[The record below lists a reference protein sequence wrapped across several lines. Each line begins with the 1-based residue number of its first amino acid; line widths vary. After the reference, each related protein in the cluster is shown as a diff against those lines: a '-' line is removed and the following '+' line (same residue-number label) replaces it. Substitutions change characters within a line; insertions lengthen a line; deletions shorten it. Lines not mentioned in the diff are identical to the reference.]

1 MNTLVIN
8 FKTYKEGTG
17 KAALELAKKIASAA
31 KNFDS
36 EVILCVQP
44 TDIRMIA
51 KAVRLP
57 VFCQHMDAIT
67 YGKNTGRI
75 LPEAI
80 QEAGASGVLIN
91 HSEWPLDPEEIEDTV
106 IVAKKLKLKTIVCCQ
121 DIEEIEQVVDTKPTF
136 IAIEPPELIGGEIS
150 VSEASPELIDDA
162 VHKVGK
168 NLLVGAGIKNKKDA
182 QVAKEA
188 GAAGILVASHIV
200 KAKNP
205 ENIIKEILEGMF

>member
-8 FKTYKEGTG
+8 FKTYKQGTG
-17 KAALELAKKIASAA
+17 KVALVLAKKIENIA
-31 KNFDS
+31 KKFDS

-44 TDIRMIA
+44 TDIQMIA
-51 KAVRLP
+51 KTVTLP

-80 QEAGASGVLIN
+80 KEAGASGVLVN
-91 HSEWPLDPEEIEDTV
+91 HSECPLDPEEIEDTV

-121 DIEEIEQVVDTKPTF
+121 EIEEIEQIIDTKPTF
-136 IAIEPPELIGGEIS
+136 IAIEPPELIGRETS
-150 VSEASPELIDDA
+150 VSEENPELIDAA

-168 NLLVGAGIKNKKDA
+168 NLLVGAGIKNKEDV
-182 QVAKEA
+182 QIAKEA
-188 GAAGILVASHIV
+188 GAAGVLVASHIV
-200 KAKNP
+200 QSKAP
-205 ENIIKEILEGMF
+205 EKVIKELLEGMF